1 MQVKKQSN
9 RREVLT
15 FWPIGFEN
23 LPKLLRAEA
32 EYLQSL
38 SREDISRIPLI
49 KSPREYREYME
60 KNHTMNSTSRPAK
73 PF

>member
-9 RREVLT
+9 RREVVT
-15 FWPIGFEN
+15 FLPINVEN
-23 LPKLLRAEA
+23 LPKPLRAQA

-49 KSPREYREYME
+49 TSSREYREYME
-60 KNHTMNSTSRPAK
+60 KNHTMNSTSQSN
-73 PF
+73 